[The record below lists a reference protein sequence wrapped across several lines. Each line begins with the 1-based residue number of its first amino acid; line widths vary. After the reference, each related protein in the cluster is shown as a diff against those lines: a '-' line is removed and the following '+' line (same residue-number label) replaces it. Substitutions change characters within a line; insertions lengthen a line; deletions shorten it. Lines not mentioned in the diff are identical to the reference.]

1 ARITRLDL
9 SRAREHPGVVGV
21 YWHEDLGEHDVVL
34 PLMIPHPSMEHPH
47 TQFLLAHDEVFYVG
61 QTIAMVVAES
71 RYVAEDALELIE
83 IEYESQPVIVDV
95 EEAVKEGSSLVHE
108 DAPGNVAAHLVQIV
122 GDPDAAFARADLTFK
137 ERYVLERSAGMSME
151 TRGVAAVYDAR
162 SRELTVWD
170 TTQAPLAI
178 RGTLGSLFQLPY
190 NKVRVITPDT
200 GGGFGTKVMFYP
212 DEVLVPW
219 AA

>member
-1 ARITRLDL
+1 MATRAFGQRIKRNEDDRLLRGKGRYLDDVELPGALHVAFLRSWDAHARITRLDL
-9 SRAREHPGVVGV
+9 SRAHEHPGVVGV
-21 YWHEDLGEHDVVL
+21 YGHEDLGEHDVVL

-83 IEYESQPVIVDV
+83 IEYESLPVIVDV
-95 EEAVKEGSSLVHE
+95 DEAVKEGSPLVHE

-122 GDPDAAFARADLTFK
+122 GDPDEAFTRADLIFK

-151 TRGVAAVYDAR
+151 TRGVAAVYEAR
-162 SRELTVWD
+162 SR
-170 TTQAPLAI
+170 
-178 RGTLGSLFQLPY
+178 
-190 NKVRVITPDT
+190 
-200 GGGFGTKVMFYP
+200 
-212 DEVLVPW
+212 
-219 AA
+219 